1 MPIRYFTLL
10 VILLTSLVLPAQATE
25 EIGPFTGPEAAA
37 EAMRLYTRANDFV
50 NNLDEGKYS
59 YAYIQFHWKRAGA
72 NLERILRAYPSSPTA
87 KKIQA
92 DELMVGEFSHIYFK
106 ERVLPRIEEKKVGAF
121 DAINN
126 AIFLYY
132 LPSNTDFTGRRELLR
147 QIIIT
152 LCRQE
157 RWDEVITFP
166 VPPEDGTPW
175 LWQLIT
181 RMAVYKKA
189 KIADELLLNSK
200 ISDLP
205 ALLAIVAESR
215 AFRGDTREQLEIFL
229 QENAS
234 SPELRAAIFAGLVR
248 REIQIQRARELKRPL
263 AGLYD
268 GVDAIQK
275 PEQTID
281 LAAFLQTITVG
292 PWQPE
297 AHRNYARYLAAL
309 GRLTEARSLVEPAE
323 QLMLVTAYAEYLVA
337 TEEYGQA
344 LALPTVF
351 KLTPSDAT
359 AYRLHLIKLLAQ
371 AGRETELAHTRTQL
385 PANLA
390 AQAVYQEWHGRIL
403 SIQNQLVV
411 REHTFALI
419 PLADPNLLG
428 RLICEWSLTPNR
440 NLRGAAPWDA
450 VVYKFAS
457 GYAQLPPPKDKN
469 KMEAAGR

>member
-1 MPIRYFTLL
+1 MSICRVIISSLLL
-10 VILLTSLVLPAQATE
+10 VSLATPVVASR
-25 EIGPFTGPEAAA
+25 EIGPFTGPEADA
-37 EAMRLYTRANDFV
+37 EATRLYERANDFI
-50 NNLDEGKYS
+50 NNVAEGKYS

-72 NLERILRAYPSSPTA
+72 NIERVLHSYPSSSAA
-87 KKIQA
+87 KKIQLN
-92 DELMVGEFSHIYFK
+92 ELMLGPFPHLYYK
-106 ERVLPRIEEKKVGAF
+106 ERVLPRLEEKKVAAF
-121 DAINN
+121 DAINC
-126 AIFLYY
+126 AIFL
-132 LPSNTDFTGRRELLR
+132 SNLENNRDEGARHALLAE
-147 QIIIT
+147 IINT
-152 LCRQE
+152 LCRQQRWSEALGYPVLDEE
-157 RWDEVITFP
+157 RA
-166 VPPEDGTPW
+166 W
-175 LWQLIT
+175 LWQIVT
-181 RMAVYKKA
+181 QKAVVYHNR
-189 KIADELLLNSK
+189 KIADELLTNTSK
-200 ISDLP
+200 ENLP
-205 ALLAIVAESR
+205 ALLAIIGESL
-215 AFRGDTREQLEIFL
+215 AFRGDTPKELEAFL
-229 QENAS
+229 TKYSEN
-234 SPELRAAIFAGLVR
+234 ENLRSAVFAGLVR

-351 KLTPSDAT
+351 KLTLADAT

-371 AGRETELAHTRTQL
+371 AGRETELAPTRTQL

>member
-1 MPIRYFTLL
+1 MSICRVIISSLLL
-10 VILLTSLVLPAQATE
+10 VSLATPVVASR
-25 EIGPFTGPEAAA
+25 EIGPFTGPEADA
-37 EAMRLYTRANDFV
+37 EATRLHERGNDFV
-50 NNLDEGKYS
+50 NNVVEGQYS

-72 NLERILRAYPSSPTA
+72 NIERVLHSYPNSSAA
-87 KKIQA
+87 KKIQLN
-92 DELMVGEFSHIYFK
+92 ELMLGPFPHLYFK
-106 ERVLPRIEEKKVGAF
+106 ERVLPRLEEKKVAAF
-121 DAINN
+121 DAINC
-126 AIFLYY
+126 AIFL
-132 LPSNTDFTGRRELLR
+132 SNLENNRDEGARHELLAE
-147 QIIIT
+147 IINT
-152 LCRQE
+152 LCRQQRWSEALGYPVLDKE
-157 RWDEVITFP
+157 RA
-166 VPPEDGTPW
+166 W
-175 LWQLIT
+175 LWQIVT
-181 RMAVYKKA
+181 QKAVVYHNR
-189 KIADELLLNSK
+189 KIADELLTNTSK
-200 ISDLP
+200 ENLP
-205 ALLAIVAESR
+205 ALLAIIGESL
-215 AFRGDTREQLEIFL
+215 AFRGDTLKELEAFL
-229 QENAS
+229 TKYSEN
-234 SPELRAAIFAGLVR
+234 ENLRSAVFAGLVR

-351 KLTPSDAT
+351 KLTSADAT

-371 AGRETELAHTRTQL
+371 AGRETELAPTRTQL

>member
-1 MPIRYFTLL
+1 MSICRVIISSLLL
-10 VILLTSLVLPAQATE
+10 VSLATPVVASR
-25 EIGPFTGPEAAA
+25 EIGPFTGPEADA
-37 EAMRLYTRANDFV
+37 EATRLYERANDFI
-50 NNLDEGKYS
+50 NNVVEGQYS

-72 NLERILRAYPSSPTA
+72 NIERVLHSYPSSSAA
-87 KKIQA
+87 KKIQLN
-92 DELMVGEFSHIYFK
+92 ELMLGPFPHLYYK
-106 ERVLPRIEEKKVGAF
+106 ERVLPRLEEKKVAAF
-121 DAINN
+121 DAINC
-126 AIFLYY
+126 AIFL
-132 LPSNTDFTGRRELLR
+132 SNLENNRDEGARHELLAE
-147 QIIIT
+147 IINT
-152 LCRQE
+152 LCRQQRWSEALGYPVLDEE
-157 RWDEVITFP
+157 RA
-166 VPPEDGTPW
+166 W
-175 LWQLIT
+175 LWQIVT
-181 RMAVYKKA
+181 QKAVVYHNR
-189 KIADELLLNSK
+189 KIADELLTNTSK
-200 ISDLP
+200 ENLP
-205 ALLAIVAESR
+205 ALLAIIGESL
-215 AFRGDTREQLEIFL
+215 AFRGDTLKELEAFL
-229 QENAS
+229 TKYSKNEN
-234 SPELRAAIFAGLVR
+234 LRSAVFAGLVR

-309 GRLTEARSLVEPAE
+309 GRLTEARSLAEPAE

>member
-1 MPIRYFTLL
+1 MSICRVIISSLLL
-10 VILLTSLVLPAQATE
+10 VSLATPVVASR
-25 EIGPFTGPEAAA
+25 EIGPFTGPEADA
-37 EAMRLYTRANDFV
+37 EATRLYERANDFI
-50 NNLDEGKYS
+50 NNVVEGQYS

-72 NLERILRAYPSSPTA
+72 NIERVLHSYPSSSAA
-87 KKIQA
+87 KKIQLN
-92 DELMVGEFSHIYFK
+92 ELMLGPFPHLYYK
-106 ERVLPRIEEKKVGAF
+106 ERVLPRLEEKKVAAF
-121 DAINN
+121 DAINC
-126 AIFLYY
+126 AIFL
-132 LPSNTDFTGRRELLR
+132 SNLENNQDEGARHELLAE
-147 QIIIT
+147 IINT
-152 LCRQE
+152 LCRQQRWSEALGYPVLDEE
-157 RWDEVITFP
+157 RA
-166 VPPEDGTPW
+166 W
-175 LWQLIT
+175 LWQIVT
-181 RMAVYKKA
+181 QKAVVYHNR
-189 KIADELLLNSK
+189 KIADELLTNTSK
-200 ISDLP
+200 ENLP
-205 ALLAIVAESR
+205 ALLAIIGESL
-215 AFRGDTREQLEIFL
+215 AFRGDPLKELEAFL
-229 QENAS
+229 TKYSEN
-234 SPELRAAIFAGLVR
+234 ENLRSAVFAGLVR
-248 REIQIQRARELKRPL
+248 REIQIQRAHELKLPL

-323 QLMLVTAYAEYLVA
+323 QLMLATAYAEYLVA

-371 AGRETELAHTRTQL
+371 AGRETELATIRTQL

-390 AQAVYQEWHGRIL
+390 AQAVHQEWHGRIL

>member
-1 MPIRYFTLL
+1 MSICRVIISSLLL
-10 VILLTSLVLPAQATE
+10 VSLATPVVASR
-25 EIGPFTGPEAAA
+25 EIGPFTGPEADA
-37 EAMRLYTRANDFV
+37 EATRLYERANDFI
-50 NNLDEGKYS
+50 NNVAEGKYS

-72 NLERILRAYPSSPTA
+72 NIERVLHSYPSSSAA
-87 KKIQA
+87 KKIQLN
-92 DELMVGEFSHIYFK
+92 ELMLGPFPHLYYK
-106 ERVLPRIEEKKVGAF
+106 ERVLPRLEEKKVAAF
-121 DAINN
+121 DAINC
-126 AIFLYY
+126 AIFL
-132 LPSNTDFTGRRELLR
+132 SNLENNRDEGARHELLAE
-147 QIIIT
+147 IINT
-152 LCRQE
+152 LCRQQRWSEALGYPVLDEE
-157 RWDEVITFP
+157 RA
-166 VPPEDGTPW
+166 W
-175 LWQLIT
+175 LWQIVT
-181 RMAVYKKA
+181 QKAVVYHNR
-189 KIADELLLNSK
+189 KIADELLTNTSK
-200 ISDLP
+200 ENLP
-205 ALLAIVAESR
+205 ALLAIIGESL
-215 AFRGDTREQLEIFL
+215 AFRGDTLKELEAFL
-229 QENAS
+229 TKYSEN
-234 SPELRAAIFAGLVR
+234 ENLRSAVFAGLVR

-297 AHRNYARYLAAL
+297 AHRNYARYLAVL

-351 KLTPSDAT
+351 KLTSADAT

-371 AGRETELAHTRTQL
+371 AGRETELASTRTLL

-390 AQAVYQEWHGRIL
+390 AQAVHQEWHGRIL